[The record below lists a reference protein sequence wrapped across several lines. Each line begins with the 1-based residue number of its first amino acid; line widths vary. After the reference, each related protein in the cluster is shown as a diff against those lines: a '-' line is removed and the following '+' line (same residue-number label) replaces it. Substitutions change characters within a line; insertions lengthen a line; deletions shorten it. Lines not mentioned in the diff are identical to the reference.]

1 LIPTEEIENINKG
14 WLTLNIIWAA
24 MLISVFI
31 YLFVGLYTEDKIS
44 IPMEKNIFD
53 ILRNTLYIVSFVTLI
68 ATKYIRK
75 LVLSGKGLSNVK
87 KVYQQSNQNIQH
99 PALARY
105 TTAMIIALAMSESI
119 GIYGL
124 ILFFLGKNQL
134 DLYLLILISAAAMLY
149 YRPKKEEVISM
160 AKELKEPRTVV

>member
-1 LIPTEEIENINKG
+1 MIPTKEIEKINKG
-14 WLTLNIIWAA
+14 WLTLNIIWVA

-31 YLFVGLYTEDKIS
+31 YLFVGLYMEDKIA

-75 LVLSGKGLSNVK
+75 LILSGKWLNNVK
-87 KVYQQSNQNIQH
+87 VHQQSNQNTQH

-124 ILFFLGKNQL
+124 ILFFLGKNNL
-134 DLYLLILISAAAMLY
+134 DLYLLILISAAASHDECGVRL
-149 YRPKKEEVISM
+149 EN
-160 AKELKEPRTVV
+160 

>member
-1 LIPTEEIENINKG
+1 MIPPDEIDKINKG
-14 WLTLNIIWAA
+14 WLTLNIIWSA
-24 MLISVFI
+24 MLISLFI
-31 YLFVGLYTEDKIS
+31 YLFVGLYVEDKIN
-44 IPMEKNIFD
+44 IPMEKKTFD
-53 ILRNTLYIVSFVTLI
+53 ILKNTLYVVSFAALI

-75 LVLSGKGLSNVK
+75 LVLAGKGLN
-87 KVYQQSNQNIQH
+87 KVPQQPIQNTQH

-124 ILFFLGKNQL
+124 ILFFLGKNKW

-160 AKELKEPRTVV
+160 AKELKEPRSAA